1 MRSGDL
7 GGDCI
12 DVQRLLPLGHDTALC
27 PQSPYSARPIHI
39 SAHRVY
45 PEPSSTSVASSL
57 EQHIRLTRDHPHRS
71 PPSVCPLRHTRAASR
86 TRALPF
92 AAPTPR
98 RRRLRISSRARP
110 RAVGHRAQFV
120 SPHAAPTPI
129 LRPAFLPLSTIPV
142 RRATPST
149 LAIHLAHLTAPPLLS
164 SCSLGHR
171 IDICTAQLPCFPHVP
186 HHLPLPRP
194 PRSSLTPLQSHSPI
208 GSTATAAQVCT
219 THDLTLGRVF
229 AAR

>member
-1 MRSGDL
+1 
-7 GGDCI
+7 
-12 DVQRLLPLGHDTALC
+12 LPLGHDTALC
-27 PQSPYSARPIHI
+27 HQSPYSARPIHI

-57 EQHIRLTRDHPHRS
+57 EQRIRLTRDHPHRS

-86 TRALPF
+86 TLHALPF

-98 RRRLRISSRARP
+98 RRRLHISSCARP
-110 RAVGHRAQFV
+110 RAVAHRAQFV

-149 LAIHLAHLTAPPLLS
+149 TRMTTAIAIHLAHHTAAPLLS
-164 SCSLGHR
+164 SCSLGRH
-171 IDICTAQLPCFPHVP
+171 IDICTARLPCFPHVP

-194 PRSSLTPLQSHSPI
+194 LAHL
-208 GSTATAAQVCT
+208 
-219 THDLTLGRVF
+219 
-229 AAR
+229 